1 MATIITLIRFYERT
15 RSRRL
20 WWDDAWAG
28 IGLIF
33 INVLM
38 AALGV
43 DLENPGKRNTPPPF
57 IPISIMESVSGKH
70 SQATQIALYYVYAQ
84 CFYAVVW
91 SARLSIL
98 YTIIRLSTGTLR
110 LILLYAS
117 AIFLIIWAVLFAQV
131 WWMCEKEPGWKDKPH
146 PQCNLGMEVAVA
158 QVITEILCDAF
169 LVFVPLRL
177 VWKIKLARSQKIRV
191 NAVFSTTI
199 ISTTVSLAHAYYLVK
214 MGGTSESLS
223 GVVECSISLIVASL
237 SVIVALI
244 FRISTEEQSPSLEME
259 TTPSIITFGGTY
271 RHNIQ
276 PTVSIRSSGIP
287 NEEMNPPTIVQLS
300 SAMNQ
305 SLGKSGSTHCLVD
318 DFEHQ
323 KTKTVS

>member
-1 MATIITLIRFYERT
+1 VASFTLISIASLITLFRLFVRA
-15 RSRRL
+15 RSKRL
-20 WWDDAWAG
+20 WWDDGWAA
-28 IGLIF
+28 LCLVF
-33 INVLM
+33 ANVFM
-38 AALGV
+38 AAIDIHLQ
-43 DLENPGKRNTPPPF
+43 PSST
-57 IPISIMESVSGKH
+57 
-70 SQATQIALYYVYAQ
+70 
-84 CFYAVVW
+84 

-110 LILLYAS
+110 QILLYAS
-117 AIFLIIWAVLFAQV
+117 VIFLIIWAVLFAQV

-158 QVITEILCDAF
+158 QVITEVLCDAF

-199 ISTTVSLAHAYYLVK
+199 ISTAVSLAHAYYLVK

-244 FRISTEEQSPSLEME
+244 FRISTEEQNPSLEME
-259 TTPSIITFGGTY
+259 TTPSIITFG
-271 RHNIQ
+271 
-276 PTVSIRSSGIP
+276 
-287 NEEMNPPTIVQLS
+287 
-300 SAMNQ
+300 
-305 SLGKSGSTHCLVD
+305 
-318 DFEHQ
+318 
-323 KTKTVS
+323 